1 LLIERVPFLQPVLNK
16 TNFKMSIFNVIRL
29 LLFLFAFI
37 VTVLALPADPVVAA
51 PAVAVPTPTSLAP
64 LYVVKTGRL
73 AVSGCSNEDI
83 AELTSA
89 YSEAIQMMAKAQNV
103 LNGGQVPWADAK
115 DRALW
120 ARQSLLLYELFRIV
134 IDPDTGAVV
143 PPGPDVDVE
152 LNDAAALGTVTGKSI
167 RRFLRPETIPKAHI
181 LEDVFSRP
189 VSQAQAAMT
198 GTPDEE
204 AINYVVCG
212 DEGITYL
219 SATDPH
225 PEEPGVQLNADGS
238 KFFYRSAARFCN
250 NETDQRASFRVSSWS
265 LLSSRR
271 YQWVSKCPYDGLP
284 FRKDWRG
291 AGCSRQILRH
301 FYRCPDSIHRFW
313 ILSCHLLHR
322 GILRSPKHSRHN
334 CSPGRQRLD

>member
-1 LLIERVPFLQPVLNK
+1 
-16 TNFKMSIFNVIRL
+16 MSIFNVIRL
-29 LLFLFAFI
+29 LLLLFAFI

-167 RRFLRPETIPKAHI
+167 RRFLRLAGAG
-181 LEDVFSRP
+181 FSG
-189 VSQAQAAMT
+189 A
-198 GTPDEE
+198 
-204 AINYVVCG
+204 
-212 DEGITYL
+212 L
-219 SATDPH
+219 SAIT
-225 PEEPGVQLNADGS
+225 S
-238 KFFYRSAARFCN
+238 KLTRRSATVRALGRPRRPSGRSRTWGARSP
-250 NETDQRASFRVSSWS
+250 TSWRASSTSGRATTARAAR
-265 LLSSRR
+265 SRR
-271 YQWVSKCPYDGLP
+271 RPAARPMSARPPSG
-284 FRKDWRG
+284 
-291 AGCSRQILRH
+291 
-301 FYRCPDSIHRFW
+301 
-313 ILSCHLLHR
+313 
-322 GILRSPKHSRHN
+322 
-334 CSPGRQRLD
+334 